1 LKLLVDEISFS
12 LQKDKQ
18 EVEELVLS
26 KMEVN

>member
-12 LQKDKQ
+12 LQKEKE

>member
-12 LQKDKQ
+12 LQKDKE

-26 KMEVN
+26 KMEVS